1 MKRII
6 ISVTG
11 LFLIGCVSVPAN
23 SPELNQK
30 VSDGIIRLQMQHLNT
45 LDKVYELS
53 ISKVNSDYDI
63 IYEKALSIFKQK
75 NGADPSSQDEY
86 KIVSIIAAGIRDEI
100 IKRLNENREE
110 IEKEIIKN
118 YEVVV
123 GVNNEITL
131 YLHSA
136 ARYAEAREE
145 TIQLINKL
153 TGIDL
158 DVNKHFSELDGKLES
173 IIKEETQ

>member
-30 VSDGIIRLQMQHLNT
+30 VSDGIIRLQAQHIQT
-45 LDKVYELS
+45 LDKVYEISLS
-53 ISKVNSDYDI
+53 RVNDDYDV
-63 IYEKALSIFKQK
+63 IYEKAVAIFKQK
-75 NGADPSSQDEY
+75 RGKDPNSKDDY
-86 KIVSIIAAGIRDEI
+86 KTVSMIAAGIREKI

-110 IEKEIIKN
+110 IAKKIQAN
-118 YEVVV
+118 YELVV
-123 GVNNEITL
+123 GVNDEITL

-136 ARYAEAREE
+136 ARYAEARNE
-145 TIQLINKL
+145 TVKLINKL

-173 IIKEETQ
+173 IIEEETK